1 MHVSDTIRGQ
11 ADVAMT
17 HLTSPSRRSLLLGGA
32 SLALPLGLGGCFDRP
47 YYERNPE
54 QKQFLDDLGRI
65 ARAALSSGNPLQ
77 MEHAAQQCLQL
88 AYKVNPMK
96 EWHGVLR
103 RIEGTSQDV
112 TVTIEIGPQV
122 TLYSFNDSMLMHT
135 ERLRDLFSRTG
146 PRPMGLSREAVAA
159 LKAFRLNDQV
169 LITGRVG
176 DIAGSGLS
184 FAELKGMFGRSEFD
198 YRQFLQTPR
207 FIASIETLGAA
218 KKS

>member
-1 MHVSDTIRGQ
+1 
-11 ADVAMT
+11 MT
-17 HLTSPSRRSLLLGGA
+17 YRRTFLLGSAG
-32 SLALPLGLGGCFDRP
+32 LALSGCFDRP
-47 YYERNPE
+47 YYEKNPE
-54 QKQFLDDLGRI
+54 QKQFLEDLGRI
-65 ARAALSSGNPLQ
+65 TRAALNSGNPLQ

-96 EWHGVLR
+96 DWLGLLR
-103 RIEGTSQDV
+103 KIEGTSQDV

-122 TLYSFNDSMLMHT
+122 TLYSFNDSMLRHT

-159 LKAFRLNDQV
+159 LKTFRLNDQV
-169 LITGRVG
+169 LITGRAG

-184 FAELKGMFGRSEFD
+184 FGDLKGLLGRSEMD
-198 YRQFLQTPR
+198 YRQFLQAPR
-207 FIASIETLGAA
+207 FVASIETLGAP

>member
-1 MHVSDTIRGQ
+1 
-11 ADVAMT
+11 MT
-17 HLTSPSRRSLLLGGA
+17 TRRTLLLGAA
-32 SLALPLGLGGCFDRP
+32 SFALPLGLGGCFDRP
-47 YYERNPE
+47 YYEKNPE
-54 QKQFLDDLGRI
+54 QKQFLDELGRI
-65 ARAALSSGNPLQ
+65 AKAALGSGNPLQ

-88 AYKVNPMK
+88 AYKASPMK

-103 RIEGTSQDV
+103 KIEGTSQDV

-122 TLYSFNDSMLMHT
+122 TLYSFNDSMLKHT

-169 LITGRVG
+169 MITGRVG

-198 YRQFLQTPR
+198 YRQFLQAPQ
-207 FIASIETLGAA
+207 FIASIESLAPP
-218 KKS
+218 KRS